1 MRYALI
7 TICLIEIALARGT
20 SAKTEQGAAAAR
32 PIAESSGKTVEG
44 RFWQWFAANE
54 KQLFTF
60 EANREVI
67 FDELAAQLRRVHS
80 DLTFEFGP
88 TDKNRREFI
97 ISAGGIQ
104 AAFPVVESL
113 FATAPNLPRWTFIK
127 FRPRR
132 HPVMTIQFGGKEV
145 APADVGCELDHEG
158 AKIAITLY
166 FEASVAADE
175 SVMKNI
181 GYLLLDE
188 ALGEY
193 DVETRVGTIEFRV
206 GHPKHKIP
214 NIQELAAEFDK
225 FGSGRKR

>member
-1 MRYALI
+1 M
-7 TICLIEIALARGT
+7 
-20 SAKTEQGAAAAR
+20 AAAAQ
-32 PIAESSGKTVEG
+32 PLAEPSGKTVEG
-44 RFWQWFAANE
+44 RFWHWFAANE
-54 KQLFTF
+54 ERLFTF
-60 EANREVI
+60 EANQESI
-67 FDELAAQLRRVHS
+67 FDELAEQLRRVHP

-88 TDKNRREFI
+88 THKNRREFI

-104 AAFPVVESL
+104 AAFPAVESL
-113 FATAPNLPRWTFIK
+113 FATAPNLRRWTFIK

-145 APADVGCELDHEG
+145 APTDVGCEMVREG
-158 AKIAITLY
+158 SKIAITLY

-193 DVETRVGTIEFRV
+193 DVETRVGAIEFRI
-206 GHPKHKIP
+206 GRPKHKIP
-214 NIQELAAEFDK
+214 NIQDLAAEFDK
-225 FGSGRKR
+225 FGSGKR